1 MFVDGGFTCGT
12 DVIKALAIGANMVK
26 DNRSIKNLS
35 LISIGLNTLE
45 TSRYSLDDQLFGV

>member
-26 DNRSIKNLS
+26 DNSSIKNLS
-35 LISIGLNTLE
+35 ISIGLNTLE